1 MLTYTIRGRAVYRYP
16 PDVEIEA
23 RPGDLVLLRRETA
36 GARGVRPTDR
46 WDALWLR
53 FDPWPEWRPAGFE
66 RLADGLYRR
75 HLALEGLRL
84 AVQEIWA
91 RIITAVEG
99 RDAARALAAVSAIDR
114 RTLRDEE
121 GIQTELLA
129 LWIRELFLV
138 ARRVSTRT
146 PRIDPRIFAAL
157 QSALADPAAP
167 RTLAELAREAD
178 MSETWFA
185 HRFREQLGIPPK
197 RFLRLMRLRQA
208 AVQLELSDDPVG
220 EIAERTGFTSL
231 FQLSRQFTQ
240 RYGVSPRA
248 YRARHR

>member
-1 MLTYTIRGRAVYRYP
+1 MLTYTVAGRALYRYP
-16 PDVEIEA
+16 PDVEVSA
-23 RPGDLVLLRRETA
+23 TAGDLVLLRRDTP
-36 GARGVRPTDR
+36 GTRGVAEKER

-53 FDPWPEWRPAGFE
+53 FDPWVGWTPTGFE
-66 RLADGLYRR
+66 QIADGLYRR
-75 HLALEGLRL
+75 HLDLQGHRL
-84 AVQEIWA
+84 AVQELWA
-91 RIITAVEG
+91 RIIAALHERET
-99 RDAARALAAVSAIDR
+99 ARALAAVATVDR
-114 RTLRDEE
+114 GALRTEE
-121 GIQTELLA
+121 RIQTELLA

-138 ARRVSTRT
+138 AQRVSLRAA
-146 PRIDPRIFAAL
+146 RIDPRIFAAL
-157 QSALADPAAP
+157 QRALADPTAP
-167 RTLAELAREAD
+167 RTLAELARDAD

-208 AVQLELSDDPVG
+208 AVQLELSDEPVG

-231 FQLSRQFTQ
+231 FQLSRQFRH